1 MADHNFE
8 PHDQHADRY
17 GVGNDGFVPQLGEV
31 VKTEY
36 GTKGVVNCISK
47 HISGCDRIEIKPD
60 ASNEQM
66 HSDGEFY
73 YPAELNHFDDD
84 QETQELPECNV
95 ELGNIVKDTINE
107 VEGIVTIIAFRR
119 YNCPQICIKPRQD
132 DLASSV
138 DDASRTSAK
147 QTSDGG
153 FDSDS
158 EWADLPAVE
167 VIDEGKAEQFR
178 DLQTESE
185 ATETGSVGSSKHD
198 PTIPQ

>member
-8 PHDQHADRY
+8 PHDQRADRY

-36 GTKGVVNCISK
+36 GTKGVVNCIAK
-47 HISGCDRIEIKPD
+47 HITGCDRIEIKPD
-60 ASNEQM
+60 ASSEQM

-84 QETQELPECNV
+84 QETQELPDCEV
-95 ELGNIVKDTINE
+95 QLGNIVKDTIDE

-119 YNCPQICIKPRQD
+119 YNCPQICIDPRQD
-132 DLASSV
+132 
-138 DDASRTSAK
+138 
-147 QTSDGG
+147 DGG

-185 ATETGSVGSSKHD
+185 ATATGSVGSSKHD